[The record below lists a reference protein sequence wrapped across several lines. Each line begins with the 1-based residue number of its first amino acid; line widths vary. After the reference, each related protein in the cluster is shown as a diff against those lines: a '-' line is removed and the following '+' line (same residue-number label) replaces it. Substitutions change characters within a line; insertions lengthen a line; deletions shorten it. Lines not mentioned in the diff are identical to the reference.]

1 MQEITLKPLKAQ
13 QVSVTIGGQACQI
26 RLVQRTTGLF
36 IDVSLDDLWIVQGVI
51 CLNCNKLVRYEH
63 LGLQGELF
71 FADTVGDADPI
82 YDELGSRF
90 QLFYATKEEME
101 AAQ

>member
-1 MQEITLKPLKAQ
+1 MQTITLQPIKAQ
-13 QVSVTIGGQACQI
+13 QIGVSLGGQDCQI

-36 IDVSLDDLWIVQGVI
+36 IDVALSGRWIIQGVA
-51 CLNCNKLVRYEH
+51 CLNCNKLVRYAH

-71 FADTVGDADPI
+71 FADTIGDADPF
-82 YDELGSRF
+82 YDELGARF

-101 AAQ
+101 SVE

>member
-1 MQEITLKPLKAQ
+1 MQEITLKPIKAQ
-13 QVSVTIGGQACQI
+13 QVSVTIGGQVCQI

-36 IDVSLDDLWIVQGVI
+36 IDVALSGLWIVQGVI
-51 CLNCNKLVRYEH
+51 CLNCNKLVRYAH
-63 LGLQGELF
+63 LGLEGELF

-101 AAQ
+101 SAQ

>member
-1 MQEITLKPLKAQ
+1 MQAITLQPIKAQ
-13 QVSVTIGGQACQI
+13 QVSVSLDGQDCKI

-36 IDVSLDDLWIVQGVI
+36 IDVALGDRWIVQGVS

-71 FADTVGDADPI
+71 FADTVGDADPV

-101 AAQ
+101 SAK

>member
-13 QVSVTIGGQACQI
+13 QVSVIVGGQDCQI
-26 RLVQRTTGLF
+26 RLVQRITGLF
-36 IDVSLDDLWIVQGVI
+36 IDVALNGLWIVQGVI

-71 FADTVGDADPI
+71 FADTIGNADPAF
-82 YDELGSRF
+82 DELGTRF
-90 QLFYATKEEME
+90 QLFYATREEME
-101 AAQ
+101 SAK

>member
-36 IDVSLDDLWIVQGVI
+36 IDVALDDLWIVQGVV

>member
-1 MQEITLKPLKAQ
+1 MQEINLKPIKAQ
-13 QVSVTIGGQACQI
+13 QVSVTIRGQACQI

-36 IDVSLDDLWIVQGVI
+36 IDVALGDLWIVQGVI
-51 CLNCNKLVRYEH
+51 CLNCNKLVRYAH

-82 YDELGSRF
+82 YDELGTRF
-90 QLFYATKEEME
+90 RLFYATKEEME
-101 AAQ
+101 TAQ

>member
-1 MQEITLKPLKAQ
+1 MQTITLQPIKSQ
-13 QVSVTIGGQACQI
+13 QVSITLGGQDCQV

-36 IDVSLDDLWIVQGVI
+36 IDVALNGLWIVQGVM
-51 CLNCNKLVRYEH
+51 CLNCNKLVRYAH

-71 FADTVGDADPI
+71 FADTMGEADPI
-82 YDELGSRF
+82 YDELGTRF

-101 AAQ
+101 SD

>member
-1 MQEITLKPLKAQ
+1 MQTITLQPIKAQ
-13 QVSVTIGGQACQI
+13 QVGITLGGQDCQI

-36 IDVSLDDLWIVQGVI
+36 IDVALNGLWIVQGVI

-71 FADTVGDADPI
+71 FADTIGDADPVF
-82 YDELGSRF
+82 DELGTRF
-90 QLFYATKEEME
+90 QLLYATKEEME
-101 AAQ
+101 SN

>member
-1 MQEITLKPLKAQ
+1 MQTITLQPIKAQ
-13 QVSVTIGGQACQI
+13 RVSASLGGQDCQI
-26 RLVQRTTGLF
+26 RLVQRTSGLF
-36 IDVSLDDLWIVQGVI
+36 IDVALNGIWIVQGVM

-71 FADTVGDADPI
+71 FADTVGDSDPV

-101 AAQ
+101 SVQ

>member
-1 MQEITLKPLKAQ
+1 MQTITLQPIKAQ
-13 QVSVTIGGQACQI
+13 QVGITLGGQDCQI
-26 RLVQRTTGLF
+26 RLVQRTTGMF
-36 IDVSLDDLWIVQGVI
+36 IDVALNGLWIIQSVA

-63 LGLQGELF
+63 LGFKGELF

-90 QLFYATKEEME
+90 QLFYATKEEMD
-101 AAQ
+101 AD

>member
-1 MQEITLKPLKAQ
+1 MQSITLQPIKAQ
-13 QVSVTIGGQACQI
+13 QVSVSLAGQDCKVRI
-26 RLVQRTTGLF
+26 VQRTTGLF
-36 IDVSLDDLWIVQGVI
+36 IDVAIDGRWIVQGVM
-51 CLNCNKLVRYEH
+51 CLNCNKIVRYEH
-63 LGLQGELF
+63 LGLKGELF

-101 AAQ
+101 SA